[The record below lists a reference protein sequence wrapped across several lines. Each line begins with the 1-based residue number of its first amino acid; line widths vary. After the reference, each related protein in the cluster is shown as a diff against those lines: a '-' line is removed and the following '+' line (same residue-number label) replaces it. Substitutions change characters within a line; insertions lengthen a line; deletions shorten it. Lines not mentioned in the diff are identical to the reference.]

1 MGTGRSQ
8 SQEVKLYAFIPSALL
23 LMEHL
28 SKSFQDGKEVG
39 VCFPGSIGGKVRG
52 GGGQCSKATEPSRH
66 YSLR

>member
-39 VCFPGSIGGKVRG
+39 VCFPGSIDGKVRG
-52 GGGQCSKATEPSRH
+52 GGRVARPQSHLDITP
-66 YSLR
+66 

>member
-8 SQEVKLYAFIPSALL
+8 SQEVELYAFIPSALL

-39 VCFPGSIGGKVRG
+39 VCFPDSIGGKVRG
-52 GGGQCSKATEPSRH
+52 GGGSVARPQSHLDITP
-66 YSLR
+66 